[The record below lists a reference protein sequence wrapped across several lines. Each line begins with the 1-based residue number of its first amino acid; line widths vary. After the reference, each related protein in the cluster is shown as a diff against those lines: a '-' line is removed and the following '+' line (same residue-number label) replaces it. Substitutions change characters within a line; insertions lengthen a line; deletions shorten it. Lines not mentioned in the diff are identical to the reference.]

1 MRERGALAWRESAE
15 KRGDKYKTQRRQ
27 HDALY
32 CADID
37 RHRGVRKPS
46 GMGPGCALSLAEEL
60 RRVARQVTRDA
71 EVTELYATGRI
82 EEDIPRLNV
91 AMDDAAEVKPRDR

>member
-1 MRERGALAWRESAE
+1 
-15 KRGDKYKTQRRQ
+15 
-27 HDALY
+27 
-32 CADID
+32 
-37 RHRGVRKPS
+37 
-46 GMGPGCALSLAEEL
+46 MGPGCALSLAEEL

-71 EVTELYATGRI
+71 EVTQLYATGRI

>member
-1 MRERGALAWRESAE
+1 
-15 KRGDKYKTQRRQ
+15 
-27 HDALY
+27 
-32 CADID
+32 
-37 RHRGVRKPS
+37 
-46 GMGPGCALSLAEEL
+46 MGPGCALSLAEEL